1 MVASKIYVAEL
12 FVWLFTVILGDISE
26 EEGIK
31 QMHPKL
37 FQKKSRRARRYNL
50 IPHINMCTG

>member
-37 FQKKSRRARRYNL
+37 FQKKVKKGLPA
-50 IPHINMCTG
+50 